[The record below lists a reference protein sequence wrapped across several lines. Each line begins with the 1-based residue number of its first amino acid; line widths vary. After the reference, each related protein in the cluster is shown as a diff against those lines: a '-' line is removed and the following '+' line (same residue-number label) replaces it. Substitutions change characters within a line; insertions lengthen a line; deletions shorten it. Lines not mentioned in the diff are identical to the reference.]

1 MDKSKAFTALK
12 SLLVSGCAILVWSM
26 APLLLSSTLTSC
38 EKLGE
43 LFGGGDNEEDEG
55 DGNISGN
62 QNGVGTTDGA
72 APYFQLETTRIELP
86 AVRSEEGIQVR
97 CQTNIMNMHYVL
109 EKFKKCNEGELTSPE
124 DYSFILENPEHS
136 YHSEDFLP
144 YYTNYSSEKQTD
156 NLLIYATD
164 RDSLLAT
171 LPIEQATA
179 PHISVAKAEAGVN
192 EITLTLEGK
201 NEACFYSAYIST
213 DSIPLYQ
220 VREDLKNGGSGL
232 PFEYTFDLSVQP
244 AYTFSGLAEATKY
257 YIYLQG
263 GTQPGPL
270 YGVSLYTVTT
280 AMRGKEDA
288 LILEYALNNLNN
300 RTVYLPFEG
309 RVKGVI
315 DWGDGATESID
326 KENLSSAD
334 LSHTYAQGTEST
346 VEVAFK
352 GTVETLTTSHS
363 TKGEVLKAS
372 LTGIT
377 QWGTPELKRLSF
389 QDAIALKHLA
399 ADTKGALSA
408 LTDFTSC
415 FDGCTSLESIPE
427 GLFAMASDARSFD
440 YTFKDCTSLTALP
453 SDLFAHNARAVSFNG
468 TFYCCEGLETL
479 PESLFAGNPSA
490 YSMNEIFYGCT
501 ALKELPANLFRGHYN
516 LGYLECAFT
525 GCTSLTTLP
534 KGLFEGC
541 SGVISLGTVYDTRNY
556 ALGIFARCTS
566 LKTIPAD
573 LFASMTKVTRMPG
586 IFYEC
591 KALTNI
597 PEGLFDHNPEVTY
610 IGYSFE
616 GCSNLQS
623 VPASLF
629 NKMRILQ
636 STTRLFYGC
645 QSLTGESPYTLING
659 EKVHLYERQNYPSEF
674 LEITNHGNTFRNCTN
689 LTDHESMPSDWR

>member
-1 MDKSKAFTALK
+1 MTALK
-12 SLLVSGCAILVWSM
+12 SLLVSGCTFLVWSM
-26 APLLLSSTLTSC
+26 VPLLFSSTLTSC
-38 EKLGE
+38 EKLEE
-43 LFGGGDNEEDEG
+43 LFGGSDNEEGNG

-72 APYFQLETTRIELP
+72 SPYFQLETTRIELP
-86 AVRSEEGIQVR
+86 AVRNGEGIQVK

-171 LPIEQATA
+171 IPIEQAAA
-179 PHISVAKAEAGVN
+179 PHISVTKAEAGVN

-201 NEACFYSAYIST
+201 NEAHFYSAYIST

-263 GTQPGPL
+263 GTQPGLL

-288 LILEYALNNLNN
+288 LILEYTLSNLNN

-315 DWGDGATESID
+315 DWGDGMTESID
-326 KENLSSAD
+326 KENLTSTD
-334 LSHTYAQGTEST
+334 LSHTYAQGAAST

-352 GTVETLTTSHS
+352 GTVETLTTTNT

-377 QWGTPELKRLSF
+377 QWGTPELKRLCL
-389 QDAIALKHLA
+389 QDATALKHLA
-399 ADTKGALSA
+399 TDTKGALA
-408 LTDFTSC
+408 AITDFTSS

-427 GLFAMASDARSFD
+427 GLFAMATGVRSFD

-453 SDLFAHNARAVSFNG
+453 SDLFAHNASATSFNG

-479 PESLFAGNPSA
+479 PESLFAGTPSA

-501 ALKELPANLFRGHYN
+501 ALKELPANLFKGHYN
-516 LGYLECAFT
+516 LGYLKCAFT
-525 GCTSLTTLP
+525 GCSSLTSLP
-534 KGLFEGC
+534 EGLFEDC
-541 SGVISLGTVYDTRNY
+541 SGVLSLGTVYDTRNY

-566 LKTIPAD
+566 LKSIPAN
-573 LFASMTKVTRMPG
+573 LFASMTKVTYMPG

-623 VPASLF
+623 VPTSLF
-629 NKMRILQ
+629 DKMRTLQ

-659 EKVHLYERQNYPSEF
+659 KKVHLYERQNYPSEF